1 MAQTK
6 GTKKMEKEV
15 AVEGEKEVG
24 FGELELK
31 IQKPALNADK
41 TLSISGNFEE
51 LGNKIQKV
59 VDKYKNEVLTEE
71 NVGYIKNLKSQFVSL
86 RTGIERER
94 REYKK
99 VYLDPATKL
108 INAMCDELQKIV
120 AEGENALGAQLDAY
134 DQRRKD
140 ELTVILNEYKD
151 EAAAKHNL
159 RDEYKDQIQLID
171 KYYNKTQNEE
181 DSADDIERQAAE
193 LEKKQKE
200 YDSGVALITT
210 ECNDAGLLPDAYLR
224 ELQYKSAMEI
234 ILEIKQDKKTR
245 DEMKAKEANGEKI
258 VIGEPITEELK
269 KAVTFDSKEDKEELR
284 TRVLRVTYKPEQAK
298 LMASFFSENKIQFEF
313 IQTNF

>member
-6 GTKKMEKEV
+6 GTKKMEKAV
-15 AVEGEKEVG
+15 VVEGEKEAG

-51 LGNKIQKV
+51 LGSKIQKV

-269 KAVTFDSKEDKEELR
+269 KAVTLDSKEDKEELR

-298 LMASFFSENKIQFEF
+298 LMASFFRENKIQFEF
-313 IQTNF
+313 IQTDF